1 VYYHNYMLGEL
12 FASQIDHAIQTS
24 VFAGDSE
31 PRSMVGEKRV
41 GEFLRERI
49 FAAGKRY
56 PWEELV
62 RHATGEAL
70 DPRHFAAQ
78 FVR

>member
-1 VYYHNYMLGEL
+1 
-12 FASQIDHAIQTS
+12 
-24 VFAGDSE
+24 
-31 PRSMVGEKRV
+31 MVGEKRV